1 MKTID
6 TKKVTEALVKM
17 CGEANFTLPEDV
29 QCKVQ
34 NCEKNFVTEIL
45 CENLDIA
52 KSEQVPIC
60 QDTGMAIVF
69 ADIGQDVHLTG
80 ALLEDAINEGVS
92 RGYKENYLRLSVV
105 KDPLRRVNTE
115 NNTPAIIHTR
125 IVKGDKVTIT
135 IAPKGFGSENMSR
148 LKMFLPSATPEEIGE
163 FVTETVRIADSNPC
177 PPVVVGV
184 GIGGDF
190 EYSAILAKKALCRS
204 VDVRNP
210 DSYYAELESEWL
222 ENINKLNIGAGGFG
236 GKDTA
241 LAVNIETFGT
251 HIAGLPVAVN
261 IGCWVSR
268 HKSVII
274 DGE

>member
-1 MKTID
+1 MKTIETQKITD
-6 TKKVTEALVKM
+6 ALVNL

-29 QCKVQ
+29 RCKVQ
-34 NCEKNFVTEIL
+34 SCEKNFVTDIL

-52 KSEQVPIC
+52 KTEQVPIC

-69 ADIGQDVHLTG
+69 ADIGQDVHLEG
-80 ALLEDAINEGVS
+80 ALLDDAINEGIA

-105 KDPLRRVNTE
+105 KDPLKRINTE

-125 IVKGDKVTIT
+125 IVSGDQVTIT
-135 IAPKGFGSENMSR
+135 LAPKGFGSENMSR
-148 LKMFLPSATPEEIGE
+148 LKMFLPSATAEEIGE

-190 EYSAILAKKALCRS
+190 EYSAILAKRALCRS
-204 VDVRNP
+204 VDTRNP
-210 DSYYAELESEWL
+210 DSYYAKLESEWL
-222 ENINKLNIGAGGFG
+222 ENINKLDIGAGGFG